1 MVSLPMIDY
10 AAARLNM
17 VEGQLR
23 TNGITDPGVVE
34 AFLGVPRQRFVPEPL
49 RGIAYVDEDVPLGN
63 GRYLM
68 EPLVLARLIQLAQT
82 RPDEQALFLG
92 AGTGYGVAILAR
104 LVGSVIAV
112 EPDERLAAEARR
124 HLAVLGASNATVA
137 EGPLPQGHEPGAPY
151 DVILFGGGIA
161 EVPDAIAE
169 QLAERG
175 RLVAVIKPDER
186 VGQATVMT
194 RTGRILSRRPSFDA
208 ATPLLPGL
216 EAQPSFVF

>member
-34 AFLGVPRQRFVPEPL
+34 AFLGVPRERFVPEPL

-63 GRYLM
+63 SRYLM

-82 RPDEQALFLG
+82 RPDERVLFVG

-112 EPDERLAAEARR
+112 EPDGRLAAEARR
-124 HLAVLGASNATVA
+124 HLAVLGASNAMVV

-161 EVPDAIAE
+161 EVPEAIAE
-169 QLAERG
+169 QLAEGG
-175 RLVAVIKPDER
+175 RLVAVIKPDEQ

-194 RTGRILSRRPSFDA
+194 RTGRMVSRRPSFDA